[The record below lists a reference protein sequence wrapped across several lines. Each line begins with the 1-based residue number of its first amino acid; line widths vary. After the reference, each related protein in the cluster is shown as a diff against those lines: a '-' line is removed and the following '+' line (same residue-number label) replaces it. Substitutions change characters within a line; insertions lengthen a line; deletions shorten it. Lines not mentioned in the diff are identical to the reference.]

1 MNPSVKNIGG
11 KWQPKS
17 ITADTIAVG
26 SYGGI
31 ARSVEK

>member
-17 ITADTIAVG
+17 KTVDMMAVG
-26 SYGGI
+26 SYGGT